1 MAFAMRQETMTCTPS
16 RANPVAA
23 AKARHGTAARP
34 ARGAR
39 APLGKAK
46 VGRKLAGAR
55 LVRAEAGEQPPA
67 WMQPGGGQEA
77 PTTT

>member
-1 MAFAMRQETMTCTPS
+1 MAFAMRQEAMACTSS

-23 AKARHGTAARP
+23 ANARRGAAARP

-46 VGRKLAGAR
+46 VGQKLAGAR
-55 LVRAEAGEQPPA
+55 LVRA
-67 WMQPGGGQEA
+67 
-77 PTTT
+77 